1 MKTEHI
7 HPKLR
12 TFINAFMLKNKY
24 PFEMHPTGR
33 YVECYEPD
41 GEHNSYNDGVKFVD
55 PHHREEVVGTIR
67 IEDGGV
73 FLVMGR
79 EVIAP
84 RRKDYIAQRTKKT
97 KQESNV
103 LKLML
108 RMIKPFTLEQI
119 AGKKAPLLHQR
130 LRAWRTEF
138 HEKVTAPIFTLGQS
152 LKAVIE
158 EMQNL
163 KALGVPLV
171 TAEFRK
177 LMEDT
182 LAYNEEH
189 EYRMSVKVTR
199 SFVTYREDGIYIHND
214 DAPLLGMYTPNEV
227 YPDFNSLP
235 EDIRS
240 KLAFLKMIKDGEEI
254 PEVGLR
260 VDAKNFWV
268 LNMPARVAKG
278 NV

>member
-12 TFINAFMLKNKY
+12 TFVNAFMLKNKY
-24 PFEMHPTGR
+24 PFEIHPTGR

-41 GEHNSYNDGVKFVD
+41 GEHNSYNDGIKFID
-55 PHHREEVVGTIR
+55 PHHREEVAGTIR
-67 IEDGGV
+67 VEDGGV
-73 FLVMGR
+73 FLVTGR
-79 EVIAP
+79 EIIAP

-108 RMIKPFTLEQI
+108 KMIKPYSMAEI

-130 LRAWRTEF
+130 LRAWRAEL
-138 HEKVTAPIFTLGQS
+138 HEKVTAPIFNLGQS
-152 LKAVIE
+152 HKAVIA

-163 KALGVPLV
+163 KNLGVPLV
-171 TAEFRK
+171 TPEFRK

-189 EYRMSVKVTR
+189 EYRINVKVTR
-199 SFVTYREDGIYIHND
+199 SFVTYREDGIHVHNSD
-214 DAPLLGMYTPNEV
+214 LSPHIPNAV

-240 KLAFLKMIKDGEEI
+240 KLAFLKMLKDNEDI
-254 PEVGLR
+254 PEVGVRL
-260 VDAKNFWV
+260 DANNFWV

>member
-1 MKTEHI
+1 MKPENI

-12 TFINAFMLKNKY
+12 TFVNAFMLKNKY

-33 YVECYEPD
+33 YTECRD
-41 GEHNSYNDGVKFVD
+41 TNGELNSYNDGVKFID
-55 PHHREEVVGTIR
+55 PHHREEVAGTIR

-73 FLVMGR
+73 FLVIGR

-97 KQESNV
+97 QQESNV

-119 AGKKAPLLHQR
+119 ASSKSNKIRTHLHT
-130 LRAWRTEF
+130 WRYELQ
-138 HEKVTAPIFTLGQS
+138 EKVSQPINELTNARLAIVRE
-152 LKAVIE
+152 L
-158 EMQNL
+158 QNL
-163 KALGVPLV
+163 KDLGVPLV
-171 TAEFRK
+171 TPEFRK

-189 EYRMSVKVTR
+189 EYRMNVKVTR
-199 SFVTYREDGIYIHND
+199 SFVTYREDGIYVHND

-240 KLAFLKMIKDGEEI
+240 KVAFLKMLKDGEEI

-260 VDAKNFWV
+260 VDANNFWV

>member
-1 MKTEHI
+1 MKTENI

-12 TFINAFMLKNKY
+12 TFVNAFMLKNKY

-33 YVECYEPD
+33 YTECRD
-41 GEHNSYNDGVKFVD
+41 TNGELNSYNDGVKFID
-55 PHHREEVVGTIR
+55 PHHREEVAGTIR

-79 EVIAP
+79 EIIAP

-97 KQESNV
+97 QQESNV

-119 AGKKAPLLHQR
+119 ASSKSTKIHTH
-130 LRAWRTEF
+130 LRTWRTEL
-138 HEKVTAPIFTLGQS
+138 HEKVTAPIFNLGQS
-152 LKAVIE
+152 HRAVIA

-163 KALGVPLV
+163 KNLGVPLV

-182 LAYNEEH
+182 LAYHEEH
-189 EYRMSVKVTR
+189 EYRMNVKVTR
-199 SFVTYREDGIYIHND
+199 SFVTYREEGIHVHNTELS
-214 DAPLLGMYTPNEV
+214 PHLPNAL
-227 YPDFNSLP
+227 YANFNELP

-240 KLAFLKMIKDGEEI
+240 KVAFLKMIKDGEEI

-260 VDAKNFWV
+260 VDANNFWV

>member
-1 MKTEHI
+1 M
-7 HPKLR
+7 
-12 TFINAFMLKNKY
+12 
-24 PFEMHPTGR
+24 
-33 YVECYEPD
+33 
-41 GEHNSYNDGVKFVD
+41 
-55 PHHREEVVGTIR
+55 
-67 IEDGGV
+67 
-73 FLVMGR
+73 MGR

-84 RRKDYIAQRTKKT
+84 RRRDYVAQRTKKT

-152 LKAVIE
+152 HKAVIE

-199 SFVTYREDGIYIHND
+199 SFVTYREDGIHVHNSD
-214 DAPLLGMYTPNEV
+214 LSPHLPNAV
-227 YPDFNSLP
+227 YPNFDSLP